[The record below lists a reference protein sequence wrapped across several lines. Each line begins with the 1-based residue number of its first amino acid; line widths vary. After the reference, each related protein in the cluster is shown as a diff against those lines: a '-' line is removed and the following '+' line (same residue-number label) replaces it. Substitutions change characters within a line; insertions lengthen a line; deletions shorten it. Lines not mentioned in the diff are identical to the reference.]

1 MEKSLVDVP
10 VLILFFNRPD
20 TLKAVFSAVRAA
32 RPSVL
37 LLAQDGPR
45 AGRGDEEKIEEC
57 RKIVEEIDWE
67 CTVYKDYS
75 PINLSCDHRE
85 FTAITWAFQKVDRL
99 IVLEDDCVP
108 CASFFPFCAELLE
121 RYKDDKRVDRICGFN
136 RLEKYEDITNDY
148 LFSTIASG
156 YGWATW
162 KRCWDEIEQSKD
174 YAFLS
179 DENLV
184 KVYNK
189 SRKVAVDKGYG
200 DILKE
205 CEICRIRNE
214 KMGKI
219 SSWENLVGVY
229 TLLNHSLVI
238 TPRYNMVKNIGAVE
252 GSTHYSSLKYVNSS
266 VKRLLM
272 MDSYEMNFPLRHPTT
287 IFRDINYE
295 KKHYK
300 KIHKNCIQKLFLKI
314 EVFFKRLLGGDIKGI
329 AKALK
334 RMGKKNG

>member
-1 MEKSLVDVP
+1 MKKSLVDVP
-10 VLILFFNRPD
+10 VLILFFNRPE
-20 TLKAVFSAVRAA
+20 TLKSVFSAVKKA

-45 AGRGDEEKIEEC
+45 AGRDDETKIEEC

-75 PINLSCDHRE
+75 PVNLSCDHRE
-85 FTAITWAFQKVDRL
+85 FTAISWAFQKVDRL

-108 CASFFPFCAELLE
+108 CDSFFPFCAELLE
-121 RYKDDKRVDRICGFN
+121 KYKDDNRVDRICGFN
-136 RLEKYEDITNDY
+136 RLEKYDDITNDY

-162 KRCWDEIEQSKD
+162 KRVWDEIERSKD
-174 YAFLS
+174 YAFLD

-189 SRKVAVDKGYG
+189 SRKVAVDKNYG
-200 DILKE
+200 DILSE
-205 CEICRIRNE
+205 CKIYRKRNE
-214 KMGKI
+214 QTGKI

-252 GSTHYSSLKYVNSS
+252 GSTHYASLKYVNSS

-272 MDSYEMNFPLRHPTT
+272 MDSYEVSFPLKHPTT
-287 IFRDINYE
+287 VFRDANYE

-300 KIHKNCIQKLFLKI
+300 KIHKNRLQKFFLKV
-314 EVFFKRLLGGDIKGI
+314 EVFFKRLFGGDFKGI
-329 AKALK
+329 MKALT
-334 RMGKKNG
+334 RRGKKNG